1 MQRKRKISKF
11 KVLTVILAII
21 IAFLQVK
28 VNRLEKDIVS
38 LKSNETLILLQLET
52 EEKDLNRVHTK
63 VLDLDSMINKYA
75 SKYNVEPNLVK
86 AVVKVESGNNPNSV
100 SKAGAIGLGQ
110 LTMSTAKAMGVN
122 PYNPEDNIKGTVKY
136 LDYLNKKF
144 NGDTK
149 KVLAS
154 YNAGPNAVQKHN
166 GIPPYK
172 ETQNYVKK
180 VEQEKAKLDAN
191 TKTDGTVG
199 TTDPNITV
207 RVYKTT
213 KQKN

>member
-1 MQRKRKISKF
+1 MQRKRRISKF
-11 KVLTVILAII
+11 KVLTVILAVMVV
-21 IAFLQVK
+21 FLQVK
-28 VNRLEKDIVS
+28 TCKLEKDVLS
-38 LKSNETLILLQLET
+38 LKNNETLILLQLET
-52 EEKDLNRVHTK
+52 EEKDINNVHTK
-63 VLDLDSMINKYA
+63 ILDLDSMINKYA

-86 AVVKVESGNNPNSV
+86 AVVKVESSNNPNAV
-100 SKAGAIGLGQ
+100 SKAGGIGLGQ
-110 LTMSTAKAMGVN
+110 LLPSTAKAMGVN

-166 GIPPYK
+166 GVPPYK

-180 VEQEKAKLDAN
+180 VEKEKAKLDAN
-191 TKTDGTVG
+191 SRTNRKVGKTDS
-199 TTDPNITV
+199 NITV

-213 KQKN
+213 K

>member
-1 MQRKRKISKF
+1 MNSKRKISKF
-11 KVLTVILAII
+11 KVLTAILTVMVI
-21 IAFLQVK
+21 FLQVK
-28 VNRLEKDIVS
+28 TWKLEKDILS
-38 LKSNETLILLQLET
+38 LKNNETLILLQLET
-52 EEKDLNRVHTK
+52 EEKDINSVHTK
-63 VLDLDSMINKYA
+63 ILDLDSMINKYA

-86 AVVKVESGNNPNSV
+86 AVVKVESSNNPNAV
-100 SKAGAIGLGQ
+100 SKAGGIGLGQ
-110 LTMSTAKAMGVN
+110 LLPSTAKAMGVN

-180 VEQEKAKLDAN
+180 VEKEKAKLDADSRTN
-191 TKTDGTVG
+191 RKVGKTDS
-199 TTDPNITV
+199 NITV

-213 KQKN
+213 K

>member
-1 MQRKRKISKF
+1 MQRKRRISKF
-11 KVLTVILAII
+11 KVLTVILAIV

-28 VNRLEKDIVS
+28 VNRLEKDIIS

-63 VLDLDSMINKYA
+63 ILDLDSMINKYA

-86 AVVKVESGNNPNSV
+86 AVVKVESSNNPNAV
-100 SKAGAIGLGQ
+100 SKAGGIGLGQ

-154 YNAGPNAVQKHN
+154 YNAGLNAVQKHN

-199 TTDPNITV
+199 TTDQNITV

>member
-1 MQRKRKISKF
+1 MRRKKFNFIPLILLIFLIFMSF
-11 KVLTVILAII
+11 KVT
-21 IAFLQVK
+21 K
-28 VNRLEKDIVS
+28 LEKEIEN

-63 VLDLDSMINKYA
+63 ILDLDSMINKYA

-86 AVVKVESGNNPNSV
+86 AVVKVESSNNPNAV
-100 SKAGAIGLGQ
+100 SKAGGIGLGQ

-199 TTDPNITV
+199 TTDQNITV
-207 RVYKTT
+207 RVYKIT

>member
-1 MQRKRKISKF
+1 MNSKRKISKF
-11 KVLTVILAII
+11 KVLTVILTVMII
-21 IAFLQVK
+21 FLQVK
-28 VNRLEKDIVS
+28 TWKLEKDVLS
-38 LKSNETLILLQLET
+38 LKNNETLILLQLET
-52 EEKDLNRVHTK
+52 EEKDINSVHTK
-63 VLDLDSMINKYA
+63 ILDLDSMINKYA

-86 AVVKVESGNNPNSV
+86 AVVKVESSNNPNAV
-100 SKAGAIGLGQ
+100 SKTGAIGLGQ
-110 LTMSTAKAMGVN
+110 LMPSTAKAMGVN

-166 GIPPYK
+166 GVPPYE

-180 VEQEKAKLDAN
+180 VEKEKAKLDADSRTN
-191 TKTDGTVG
+191 KKVGKTDS
-199 TTDPNITV
+199 NITV

-213 KQKN
+213 K

>member
-1 MQRKRKISKF
+1 MNSKRKISKF
-11 KVLTVILAII
+11 KVLTVILTVMII
-21 IAFLQVK
+21 FLQVK
-28 VNRLEKDIVS
+28 TLKLEKDVLS
-38 LKSNETLILLQLET
+38 LKNNETLILLQLET
-52 EEKDLNRVHTK
+52 EEKDINSVHTK
-63 VLDLDSMINKYA
+63 ILDLDSMINKYA

-86 AVVKVESGNNPNSV
+86 AVVKVESSNNPNAI
-100 SKAGAIGLGQ
+100 SKTGAIGLGQ
-110 LTMSTAKAMGVN
+110 LMPSTAKAMGVN

-166 GIPPYK
+166 GVPPYK

-180 VEQEKAKLDAN
+180 VEKEKAKLDADSRTN
-191 TKTDGTVG
+191 RKVGKTDS
-199 TTDPNITV
+199 NITV

-213 KQKN
+213 K

>member
-28 VNRLEKDIVS
+28 VNRLEKDIIS

-52 EEKDLNRVHTK
+52 EEEDLNRVHTK

-86 AVVKVESGNNPNSV
+86 AVVKVESSNNPNAV
-100 SKAGAIGLGQ
+100 SKAGGIGLGQ
-110 LTMSTAKAMGVN
+110 LLPSTAKAMGVN

-154 YNAGPNAVQKHN
+154 YNAGLNAVQKHN
-166 GIPPYK
+166 GVPPYK

-180 VEQEKAKLDAN
+180 VEKEKAKLDADSRTN
-191 TKTDGTVG
+191 GKVGKTDS
-199 TTDPNITV
+199 NITV

>member
-1 MQRKRKISKF
+1 MRRKKFNFIPLILLIFLIFMSF
-11 KVLTVILAII
+11 KV
-21 IAFLQVK
+21 VK
-28 VNRLEKDIVS
+28 LEKEIEN
-38 LKSNETLILLQLET
+38 LKNNETLILLQLET

-63 VLDLDSMINKYA
+63 ILDLDSMINKYA

-86 AVVKVESGNNPNSV
+86 AVVKVESSNNPNAV
-100 SKAGAIGLGQ
+100 SKAGGIGLGQ

-172 ETQNYVKK
+172 ETQNYIKR

>member
-1 MQRKRKISKF
+1 MRRKKYNFIPLILLIFLIFMSF
-11 KVLTVILAII
+11 KVT
-21 IAFLQVK
+21 K
-28 VNRLEKDIVS
+28 LEKEIKD

-63 VLDLDSMINKYA
+63 ILDLDSMINKYA

-86 AVVKVESGNNPNSV
+86 AVVKVESSNNPNAV
-100 SKAGAIGLGQ
+100 SKAGGIGLGQ

-166 GIPPYK
+166 GVPPYK

-191 TKTDGTVG
+191 T
-199 TTDPNITV
+199 
-207 RVYKTT
+207 
-213 KQKN
+213 

>member
-1 MQRKRKISKF
+1 MRRKKFNFIPLILLIFLIFMSF
-11 KVLTVILAII
+11 KVT
-21 IAFLQVK
+21 K
-28 VNRLEKDIVS
+28 LEKEIKD

-63 VLDLDSMINKYA
+63 ILDLDSMINKYA
-75 SKYNVEPNLVK
+75 SKYNIEPNLVK
-86 AVVKVESGNNPNSV
+86 AVVKVESSNNPNAV
-100 SKAGAIGLGQ
+100 SKAGGIGLGQ

-166 GIPPYK
+166 GVPPYK

-180 VEQEKAKLDAN
+180 VEKEKAKLDADSRTN
-191 TKTDGTVG
+191 GKVGKTDQ
-199 TTDPNITV
+199 NITV
-207 RVYKTT
+207 RVYKTI
-213 KQKN
+213 K

>member
-1 MQRKRKISKF
+1 MNSKRKISKF

-28 VNRLEKDIVS
+28 VNRLEKDIIS
-38 LKSNETLILLQLET
+38 LKGNETLILLQLET

-63 VLDLDSMINKYA
+63 ILDLDSMINKYA

-86 AVVKVESGNNPNSV
+86 AVVKVESSNNPNAV
-100 SKAGAIGLGQ
+100 SKTGAIGLGQ
-110 LTMSTAKAMGVN
+110 LMPSTAKAMGVN

-166 GIPPYK
+166 GVPPYK

-180 VEQEKAKLDAN
+180 EEKEKAKLDADSRTN
-191 TKTDGTVG
+191 RKVG
-199 TTDPNITV
+199 KADSKITV

-213 KQKN
+213 K

>member
-1 MQRKRKISKF
+1 MRRKKINFTPLILLIFLIFMSF
-11 KVLTVILAII
+11 KV
-21 IAFLQVK
+21 VK
-28 VNRLEKDIVS
+28 LEREIEN

-63 VLDLDSMINKYA
+63 VLDLDSIINKYA

-86 AVVKVESGNNPNSV
+86 AVVKVESSNNPNAT

-110 LTMSTAKAMGVN
+110 LTLSTAKAMGVN

-213 KQKN
+213 K

>member
-1 MQRKRKISKF
+1 MRRKKYNFISLILLIFLIFMSF
-11 KVLTVILAII
+11 KVA
-21 IAFLQVK
+21 K
-28 VNRLEKDIVS
+28 LEKEIKD

-86 AVVKVESGNNPNSV
+86 AVVKVESSNNPNVV

>member
-1 MQRKRKISKF
+1 MRRKKFNFIPLILLIFLIFMSF
-11 KVLTVILAII
+11 KVT
-21 IAFLQVK
+21 K
-28 VNRLEKDIVS
+28 LEKEIKD

-63 VLDLDSMINKYA
+63 ILDLDSMINKYA

-86 AVVKVESGNNPNSV
+86 AVVKVESSNNPNAV
-100 SKAGAIGLGQ
+100 SKAGGIGLGQ

>member
-1 MQRKRKISKF
+1 MRRKKF
-11 KVLTVILAII
+11 NFIPLILLIFLIFMSLKV
-21 IAFLQVK
+21 VK
-28 VNRLEKDIVS
+28 LEKEIEN
-38 LKSNETLILLQLET
+38 LKNNETLILLQLET

-86 AVVKVESGNNPNSV
+86 AVVKVESSNNPNVV

-110 LTMSTAKAMGVN
+110 LTPSTAKAMGVN

-191 TKTDGTVG
+191 SRTNRKTG
-199 TTDPNITV
+199 TTDQNITV
-207 RVYKTT
+207 RVYKTI
-213 KQKN
+213 K

>member
-1 MQRKRKISKF
+1 MQRKRRISKF
-11 KVLTVILAII
+11 KILTVTLAVMVV
-21 IAFLQVK
+21 FLQVK
-28 VNRLEKDIVS
+28 TYKLEKDVLS
-38 LKSNETLILLQLET
+38 LKNNETLILLQLET
-52 EEKDLNRVHTK
+52 EEKDINNVHTK
-63 VLDLDSMINKYA
+63 ILDLDSMINKYA

-86 AVVKVESGNNPNSV
+86 AVVKVESSNNPNAV
-100 SKAGAIGLGQ
+100 SKTGAIGLGQ
-110 LTMSTAKAMGVN
+110 LMPSTAKAMGVN

-166 GIPPYK
+166 GVPPYK

-180 VEQEKAKLDAN
+180 VEKEKAKLDAN
-191 TKTDGTVG
+191 SRTNRKVGKTDS
-199 TTDPNITV
+199 NITV

-213 KQKN
+213 K

>member
-1 MQRKRKISKF
+1 MNSKRKISKF
-11 KVLTVILAII
+11 KVLTVILTVMII
-21 IAFLQVK
+21 FLQVK
-28 VNRLEKDIVS
+28 TWKLEKDVLS
-38 LKSNETLILLQLET
+38 LKNNETLILLQLET
-52 EEKDLNRVHTK
+52 EEEDLNRVHTK

-86 AVVKVESGNNPNSV
+86 AVVKVESSNNPNAV

-110 LTMSTAKAMGVN
+110 LLPSTAKAMGVN

-180 VEQEKAKLDAN
+180 VEKEKAKLDAN
-191 TKTDGTVG
+191 SRTNRKTG
-199 TTDPNITV
+199 TTDQNITV
-207 RVYKTT
+207 RVYKTI
-213 KQKN
+213 K